1 MKDWD
6 YYIETDVRFY
16 GFKEESTLFSERLQ
30 AIDAA
35 KLTGEERETAKRELQ
50 PTIRREFRE
59 LNAPHRAALRRKQD
73 EFWADA
79 REDLGYTETLSK
91 EAVAA
96 MESEAWEQGH
106 SDGFSAVYVALQDLW
121 AVVEVAAAVAVPVNV
136 ATVPAEPTTK
146 KPKKNK
152 KQVRQLEDLTTAVLI
167 SLSHSSSLRVAGIVR
182 DTASNTPN
190 VLLAVADGVL
200 VRITVDL
207 QVGL

>member
-6 YYIETDVRFY
+6 YYTETDVRFY

-35 KLTGEERETAKRELQ
+35 KLTAEERETAKRELK

-96 MESEAWEQGH
+96 MESEAWEQEH
-106 SDGFSAVYVALQDLW
+106 SDGFSEVYIALQDLW
-121 AVVEVAAAVAVPVNV
+121 AVVEAAAAAAVKV
-136 ATVPAEPTTK
+136 ATVPAETATK
-146 KPKKNK
+146 KPEKNTR
-152 KQVRQLEDLTTAVLI
+152 QIRQLQDLTTAVMI
-167 SLSHSSSLRVAGIVR
+167 SLNHSSSPRVVGIAR

-190 VLLAVADGVL
+190 VLLATAQDVPI
-200 VRITVDL
+200 RITVDL